1 VLAQR
6 FFRRQGIYADT
17 QFDPSGQVISDDVFA
32 KNVAS
37 WLPTDADRAYVKS
50 LMKPVYE
57 PGKIAQYMAPPK
69 RTAVDGKPFEFEFV
83 RVD

>member
-1 VLAQR
+1 M
-6 FFRRQGIYADT
+6 
-17 QFDPSGQVISDDVFA
+17 
-32 KNVAS
+32 
-37 WLPTDADRAYVKS
+37 KS